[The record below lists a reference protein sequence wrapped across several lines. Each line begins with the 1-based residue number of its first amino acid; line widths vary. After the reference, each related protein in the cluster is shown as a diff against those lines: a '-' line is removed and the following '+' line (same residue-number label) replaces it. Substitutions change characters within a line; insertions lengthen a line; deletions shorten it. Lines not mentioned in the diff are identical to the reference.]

1 MQSTQDIATR
11 VAIEDA
17 VVRMFVATDE
27 RDSAVSQG
35 LKTRIFVG
43 TYEIALRYEP
53 SQWLITELKFLLK
66 FIDGNPNLEG

>member
-1 MQSTQDIATR
+1 MQTTVEGLSAR
-11 VAIEDA
+11 VRCYGTALHHRA
-17 VVRMFVATDE
+17 
-27 RDSAVSQG
+27 AVSQG

-43 TYEIALRYEP
+43 TYEIGLRNES